1 MSAPSGQK
9 VETEESPEPS
19 RGIPQTRE
27 GKRELELLAKIRA
40 GDVAAFEQLYHL
52 YHPRL
57 TRFLW
62 TLTRRPALAE
72 EVLDDTL
79 MVIWHRPDSFHGE
92 SKLSTWLFAIAYRKA
107 MRGLRKQDDAVE
119 DLEADRRM
127 SCEAGPDETSRRQSV
142 RKLLSKAIADLSP
155 AHRAVVD
162 LTYFHELGYREI
174 AQILDC
180 PVDTVKTRMFHA
192 RRHLRKKLGGVLADW
207 I

>member
-1 MSAPSGQK
+1 MKA
-9 VETEESPEPS
+9 EEYPRPS
-19 RGIPQTRE
+19 RGNSKVRE
-27 GKRELELLAKIRA
+27 WAGELELLAKIRA
-40 GDVAAFEQLYHL
+40 GDIAAFEQLYHL

-57 TRFLW
+57 RRFLW
-62 TLTRRPALAE
+62 TLTRRPALTE

-107 MRGLRKQDDAVE
+107 MRALRKQDDAIE
-119 DLEADRRM
+119 DLDADRRI
-127 SCEAGPDETSRRQSV
+127 SPDAGPDDSSRRERV
-142 RKLLSKAIADLSP
+142 HKLLAEAISDLSP

-174 AQILDC
+174 AAILEC

-192 RRHLRKKLGGVLADW
+192 RKHLRKKLGGDLTDW